1 DFGALLPIVVLDSGV
16 VRAALVDVDDLGKA
30 VVLDGARE
38 EAPRRTT
45 IAFGGQQEVDGVPL
59 LINRAIPIPVLA
71 ANLDVRLVQS
81 PAFADRTDAAFALP
95 FAKGF
100 LQHRNQLD
108 DPAVNGGMIDEQA
121 ALLHHLFEIAQT
133 QRVGDIPPH
142 AHQHDVQWKRFRWIT
157 LLTLFMTVRS
167 LRAAKQP
174 RCNMT
179 TGIARTGRFVWR
191 NKRGNCDERLIATEP
206 EIVSVR
212 LSPASAKAV
221 RRYAFDRDITVQEL
235 LRRDSASTC
244 SRHTVADGHTARRRD
259 GPTR

>member
-1 DFGALLPIVVLDSGV
+1 MVLLDNVVEVFALSDHDLGALLPIVVLDSGV

-45 IAFGGQQEVDGVPL
+45 IAFGGEQEVDGVPL

-71 ANLDVRLVQS
+71 ADLEILMYVSSNLQRL
-81 PAFADRTDAAFALP
+81 PTTPKPRFALP
-95 FAKGF
+95 FTKGL

-142 AHQHDVQWKRFRWIT
+142 AHQHDVQWKA
-157 LLTLFMTVRS
+157 LPLDHASDAVHDRS
-167 LRAAKQP
+167 FVASSKGTAA
-174 RCNMT
+174 
-179 TGIARTGRFVWR
+179 A
-191 NKRGNCDERLIATEP
+191 
-206 EIVSVR
+206 
-212 LSPASAKAV
+212 
-221 RRYAFDRDITVQEL
+221 
-235 LRRDSASTC
+235 
-244 SRHTVADGHTARRRD
+244 
-259 GPTR
+259 